1 MAEQLALKVE
11 GATPGEINRG
21 RAAARQV
28 FAAAGVTA
36 AEAVAASAHRQALD
50 EVLNSCGVHALMDGI
65 ATLKERGAHASIV
78 AAAEAELTWATSQ
91 PGMRQ
96 LTKREDELAAFW
108 NETY

>member
-1 MAEQLALKVE
+1 MTKQSALKVE
-11 GATPGEINRG
+11 GATPGEIERG
-21 RAAARQV
+21 LAAARQV

-65 ATLKERGAHASIV
+65 ATLKERGVHPSIV
-78 AAAEAELTWATSQ
+78 AAAEAELTWVTSQ

-96 LTKREDELAAFW
+96 LSKREDELAAFW